1 MKTALLW
8 TVMQRVVVELVR
20 NCHYMLLYGPE
31 EQFLEF
37 FFYLSSVPLIDGVG
51 VLDRI
56 TGFGSIEE
64 CSFPGV
70 LMNVTVSIFSHL
82 G

>member
-8 TVMQRVVVELVR
+8 TVKQRVVVELVR
-20 NCHYMLLYGPE
+20 DCHYMLLYGPE
-31 EQFLEF
+31 EQFLESF
-37 FFYLSSVPLIDGVG
+37 FFSVPLIDGVG

-70 LMNVTVSIFSHL
+70 LMNVTVSISSHL